1 MSAAEPPLPSLF
13 QAHRQGLTGAVR
25 SVLGPRAETTE
36 VLQDAF
42 LKCWRHWQ
50 RGERPADPVAWI
62 FVVVWNTARDARRA
76 RDRRPVH
83 ETLDED
89 LNVPTTTDLSPPRA
103 LEAREAV
110 AAAQAAVAGLGD
122 AEQQVFLLRVSAGLS
137 FEAAAAA
144 LGIPVGTAKT
154 RMRSALQKLRRQLGA
169 NGPGGPT
176 GHAGHDERTG
186 GNERNEELR
195 R

>member
-1 MSAAEPPLPSLF
+1 MSAAETPLPSLF
-13 QAHRQGLTGAVR
+13 QAHRQGLAGAVR
-25 SVLGPRAETTE
+25 SVLGARTDATE

-50 RGERPADPVAWI
+50 RGERPDDPVAWI

-76 RDRRPVH
+76 RERRPVH
-83 ETLDED
+83 QTLDEERTV
-89 LNVPTTTDLSPPRA
+89 LTTTQPSPPQA
-103 LEAREAV
+103 LLQREAV
-110 AAAQAAVAGLGD
+110 SAAQAAVAGLGE

-137 FEAAAAA
+137 FEAAAGA

-169 NGPGGPT
+169 
-176 GHAGHDERTG
+176 DEQGRKS
-186 GNERNEELR
+186 EEVR